1 MATTSLDPVLRHI
14 RQLMEITP
22 SLADGELLER
32 FVRQREEGAFEAL
45 MRRHGPMVLGVGRRV
60 LHDRDAAADI
70 FRATFLVLARHACSL
85 NRRGSVAGWLYT
97 VAYRLALKAKAEVRR
112 RHRVEAG
119 AARARA
125 SDPLAE
131 LTARAAST
139 APWRGRVASSPWL
152 VPPDHGD
159 PTTLCKTDFAG
170 RSHNINR

>member
-70 FRATFLVLARHACSL
+70 FRATFLVLAHHACSL

-97 VAYRLALKAKAEVRR
+97 VAYPQTTAILPHSARRTSPDAHIILIGRNLALLTVPLQPGLDLPP
-112 RHRVEAG
+112 HT
-119 AARARA
+119 RAP
-125 SDPLAE
+125 S
-131 LTARAAST
+131 
-139 APWRGRVASSPWL
+139 
-152 VPPDHGD
+152 
-159 PTTLCKTDFAG
+159 
-170 RSHNINR
+170 